1 MTDEQPVDLG
11 RLLDIDEVA
20 DYLGI
25 PKNTL
30 YKWRVDG
37 KGPRAIK
44 VGKHLRFRRSDV
56 ETWLDQNYEQD

>member
-44 VGKHLRFRRSDV
+44 VGKHLRFRRGDL
-56 ETWLDQNYEQD
+56 ETWLDANYEQD